1 MTTAPIVSNSSPLIA
16 LERIGQQPLLE
27 ALFGRIVIPMAVVQE
42 VGLAGSPP
50 PWIESRSLTTSIGP
64 RILAASLGAGES
76 EAISL
81 ALETQA
87 RLIILDDRPAR
98 RLAQSLHL
106 PVIGTVGVL
115 VAAKRRNLLVSIR
128 PQLDALMQHD
138 FRISPRLYDQV
149 LIDVD
154 E

>member
-1 MTTAPIVSNSSPLIA
+1 MTTAPIISNSSPLIA
-16 LERIGQQPLLE
+16 KEGIGQQPLLD
-27 ALFGRIVIPMAVVQE
+27 ALFGHIVIPRAVVQE
-42 VGLAGSPP
+42 VGLTDSPP

-64 RILAASLGAGES
+64 RILAASLGTGES

-115 VAAKRRNLLVSIR
+115 VAAKRRGLLVSIR

-138 FRISPRLYDQV
+138 FRISPRLYEQV
-149 LIDVD
+149 LFDVG

>member
-64 RILAASLGAGES
+64 RILAASLGGGES